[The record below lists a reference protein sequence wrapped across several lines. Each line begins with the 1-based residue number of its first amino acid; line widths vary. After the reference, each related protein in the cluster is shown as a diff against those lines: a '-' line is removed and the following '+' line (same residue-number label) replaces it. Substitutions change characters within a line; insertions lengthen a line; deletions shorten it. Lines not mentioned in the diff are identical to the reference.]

1 MEPAT
6 SNGIVDVDV
15 DVERDVGDHTHLT
28 NQTVHSLSWER
39 IEVSLEHRFR
49 SDLRPKSI
57 ISDVDG
63 LANAGKPSGQIS
75 RSTSK
80 RR

>member
-15 DVERDVGDHTHLT
+15 DVERDVVGHAHLA
-28 NQTVHSLSWER
+28 NHTVHSLSWEG
-39 IEVSLEHRFR
+39 IEVSLQNRFR

-63 LANAGKPSGQIS
+63 LANAGKSSGQLS
-75 RSTSK
+75 SSMSN